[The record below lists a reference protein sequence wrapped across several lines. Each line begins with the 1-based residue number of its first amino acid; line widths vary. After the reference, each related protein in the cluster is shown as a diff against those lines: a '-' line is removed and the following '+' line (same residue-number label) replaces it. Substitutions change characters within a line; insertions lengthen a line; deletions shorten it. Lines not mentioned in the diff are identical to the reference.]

1 MNNKKGLELIE
12 LMVITVIFGILA
24 AAIIPKFMSMKCKS
38 DIKACKV
45 NNIEMY
51 NSICS
56 KDKNYKICYG
66 EEKPKEEVKEVVK
79 EVVHDTVYVVV
90 DKQNKDTISM
100 SMSHDKEECILQCQK
115 DNVSKSLVDFCIKE
129 KCK

>member
-1 MNNKKGLELIE
+1 MNSKKGYTIVE
-12 LMVITVIFGILA
+12 LMVVICIMGILA
-24 AAIIPKFMSMKCKS
+24 VVAVPKLFAMKCKS

-45 NNIEMY
+45 NDIEMY

-56 KDKNYKICYG
+56 QDHNYKICFG
-66 EEKPKEEVKEVVK
+66 DKKSKPKEAVK

-90 DKQNKDTISM
+90 DKPKKDTISM
-100 SMSHDKEECILQCQK
+100 PLEMAECILQCQK